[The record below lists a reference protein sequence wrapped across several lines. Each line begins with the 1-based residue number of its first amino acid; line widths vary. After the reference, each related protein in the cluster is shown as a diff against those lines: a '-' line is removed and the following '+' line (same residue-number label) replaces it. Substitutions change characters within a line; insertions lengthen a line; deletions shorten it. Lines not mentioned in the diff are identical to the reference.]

1 MHVDAGDVIAR
12 RADRTLDGVVV
23 ALAAW
28 TAVFHLARLTGV
40 GRDGAFGVWLAVV
53 VAVVVA
59 LVRSGPGWAAPAG
72 PGSAGRLSR
81 ALSQPLRLLQY
92 LHCSSDSRR
101 FSQKIEVVLIV
112 FLLRHKVVSVAL
124 V

>member
-1 MHVDAGDVIAR
+1 VHVDAGDVIAR
-12 RADRTLDGVVV
+12 RADRALDGVVV

-59 LVRSGPGWAAPAG
+59 LVVRVPGGPRR
-72 PGSAGRLSR
+72 PGGGR
-81 ALSQPLRLLQY
+81 P
-92 LHCSSDSRR
+92 
-101 FSQKIEVVLIV
+101 
-112 FLLRHKVVSVAL
+112 VA
-124 V
+124 